1 MWSFIV
7 NYLSKERKLCVKCL
21 NLFLQWKFFT
31 TPLKLGKNQL
41 KGSIEESENY
51 PGWGYPWPRVHSHTN
66 HSTSS

>member
-1 MWSFIV
+1 MKI
-7 NYLSKERKLCVKCL
+7 
-21 NLFLQWKFFT
+21 FT